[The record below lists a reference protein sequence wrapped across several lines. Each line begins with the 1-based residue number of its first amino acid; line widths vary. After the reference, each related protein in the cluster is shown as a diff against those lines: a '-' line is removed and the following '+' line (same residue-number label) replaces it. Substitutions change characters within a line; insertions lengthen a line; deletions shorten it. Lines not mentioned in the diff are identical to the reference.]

1 MRLSLFLSALLL
13 LPLTACQE
21 DAPPVSDGD
30 LVVEDTL
37 TVDDDARSG
46 FAVADITE
54 LAGSGVT
61 GRVAFRA
68 LGNDGVQIDYELVGL
83 PGGDHGF
90 HIHENGSCEPD
101 STGTPGGAAG
111 GHFNP
116 LDSPHGPPSESPSAR
131 HAGDLGNITATANA
145 TRTTRGTIADSVL
158 TFGALTNVVGK
169 AVVVHSGADDL
180 SSQPSGDAGSRIAC
194 GVIRP
199 AEEPDRPGALGGTE
213 VLGGTGMEDEPVQ
226 DL

>member
-1 MRLSLFLSALLL
+1 MRLSVLLL
-13 LPLTACQE
+13 LLLALSACTE
-21 DAPPVSDGD
+21 DAPPEPDAAVA
-30 LVVEDTL
+30 VEDTL
-37 TVDDDARSG
+37 NVDDDASSG
-46 FAVADITE
+46 FAVADIGE
-54 LAGSGVT
+54 LAGSGVS

-83 PGGDHGF
+83 PGGEHGF

-116 LDSPHGPPSESPSAR
+116 LDSPHGPPSNSPSGR
-131 HAGDLGNITATANA
+131 HAGDLGNLTAA
-145 TRTTRGTIADSVL
+145 TNESRTTRGTIADSVL

-169 AVVVHSGADDL
+169 AVVVHAGADDL
-180 SSQPSGDAGSRIAC
+180 ESQPSGDAGSRIAC

-199 AEEPDRPGALGGTE
+199 ADEPERPAASGDGAL
-213 VLGGTGMEDEPVQ
+213 DEPVAAPT
-226 DL
+226 D